1 MARELTGRKVFAIT
15 AGAFAVIIGVNVFMA
30 VKAVGTFP
38 GLEVQNSYVAS
49 QTFEAERAAQE
60 RLGWTL
66 GYRYEAG
73 ELILSFRDAA
83 GQPVEARDISA
94 LIGRTTEA
102 AEDRRPAFTY
112 RDGDFRAPV
121 DLAKG
126 RWMVLLEARAEDGT
140 RFHQRLDLYVKG

>member
-1 MARELTGRKVFAIT
+1 MARELTGAKVFAIT
-15 AGAFAVIIGVNVFMA
+15 ASAFAVIIGVNVFMA

-38 GLEVQNSYVAS
+38 GLEVENSYVAS
-49 QTFEAERAAQE
+49 QTFDAERAAQE

-66 GYRYEAG
+66 GYRYEGG
-73 ELILSFRDAA
+73 ELILSFRDRA
-83 GQPVEARDISA
+83 GQPVRARDISA

-102 AEDRRPAFTY
+102 AEDKTPAFAY
-112 RDGDFRAPV
+112 LNGDFRAPV
-121 DLAKG
+121 DLGRG